1 MGFTRPN
8 YNNLNTSKFQIDDPL
23 TEINTGQD
31 INTDI
36 GFIFNR
42 GSNGT
47 NAAFLW
53 DESAQ
58 RFVLG
63 RTSATGDDAGNIPIL
78 SLSNLEV
85 GIISGGNLVASGLT
99 YPTTDGTNGQVITTN
114 GNGILTFQDIIHPN
128 PTWGTILG
136 VLSNQ
141 TDLQDELDAKL
152 NKTNDI
158 VEGGTY

>member
-31 INTDI
+31 INTYI

-42 GSNGT
+42 SSNGT

-63 RTSATGDDAGNIPIL
+63 RTTATGDDVGDISIL
-78 SLSNLEV
+78 SLSDLEV
-85 GIISGGNLVASGLT
+85 GVISGGNLVASGLT
-99 YPTTDGTNGQVITTN
+99 YPTANGINGQVITTN
-114 GNGILTFQDIIHPN
+114 GNGVLTFQDITHPA
-128 PTWGTILG
+128 PTWGSIIG

-141 TDLQDELDAKL
+141 SDLQTELDAKL